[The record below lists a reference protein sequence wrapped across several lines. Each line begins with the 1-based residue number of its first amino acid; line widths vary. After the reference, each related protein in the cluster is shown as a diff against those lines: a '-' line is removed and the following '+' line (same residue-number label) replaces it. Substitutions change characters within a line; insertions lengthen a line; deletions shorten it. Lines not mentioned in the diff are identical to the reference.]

1 MKKAPRVIRSAFFLQ
16 QFFLT
21 DCFTISPFKLCD
33 MKKKIVVVGCGF
45 GGLQFVNHLPKG
57 VYDIMVID
65 KINHHQFPPLFYQV
79 AASQIEPATISFP
92 IRKIFQKRRDVRIR
106 LAQVL
111 AVDDVKKVVETNIG
125 SFAFDYL
132 VIATGTRTNFFGNS
146 STQEHALELKST
158 YQAINVR
165 NYILYNFEKL
175 LYAENKEG
183 LYNIVIVGGGAT
195 GVELAGAF
203 AEMTREILPKDYPNI
218 DAEKVHVYL
227 LEGGSHTLAAMSPFA
242 QKYSE
247 NYLRSMGVIVKT
259 GTLVQDYDGERV
271 TLNTGETI
279 TTRNVIWS
287 AGVTGNLI
295 GGLPGESILRS
306 GRIRVD
312 RYNRVV
318 GLDNVFAIGDVAYME
333 TEKYPKGHP
342 QLANVAIG
350 QGKNLARN
358 LKKIDAGV
366 DDLKS
371 YEYRNM
377 GTMATVG
384 RNKAVVDLPFVK
396 FKGRFAWFVW
406 MFLHLMLILSVRNK
420 LVIFIN
426 WAWNYF
432 TKNNSLRLILK
443 DTD

>member
-1 MKKAPRVIRSAFFLQ
+1 
-16 QFFLT
+16 
-21 DCFTISPFKLCD
+21 

-45 GGLQFVNHLPKG
+45 AGLQFVNHLTRG

-106 LAQVL
+106 LAEVL
-111 AVDDVKKVVETNIG
+111 AVDEAKKVVETNIG
-125 SFAFDYL
+125 PFAYDYL
-132 VIATGTRTNFFGNS
+132 VIATGTRTNFFGNVA
-146 STQEHALELKST
+146 TEQHALGLKST

-165 NYILYNFEKL
+165 NYILTNFEKL
-175 LYAENKEG
+175 LYAEEKEG

-195 GVELAGAF
+195 GVEMAGAF

-218 DAEKVHVYL
+218 DSEKVHVYL
-227 LEGGSHTLAAMSPFA
+227 LEGGQHTLAAMSPFA
-242 QKYSE
+242 QNYSE
-247 NYLRSMGVIVKT
+247 KYLRSMGVIVMT
-259 GTLVQDYDGERV
+259 GTLVKEYDGQRI

-287 AGVTGNLI
+287 AGVSGNFI
-295 GGLPGESILRS
+295 GGLPQENLLRS

-312 RYNRVV
+312 RHNRVK
-318 GLDNVFAIGDVAYME
+318 GLEGVYAIGDVAYME
-333 TEKYPKGHP
+333 TGKYPNGHP

-350 QGKNLARN
+350 QGKNLAKN
-358 LKKIDAGV
+358 LQRIDTDRG
-366 DDLKS
+366 DLKP
-371 YEYRNM
+371 YEYRNL

>member
-1 MKKAPRVIRSAFFLQ
+1 
-16 QFFLT
+16 
-21 DCFTISPFKLCD
+21 
-33 MKKKIVVVGCGF
+33 MKKKIIVIGCGF
-45 GGLQFVNHLPKG
+45 GGLQFVNHLKKG
-57 VYDIMVID
+57 KFDIMVID

-111 AVDDVKKVVETNIG
+111 SVNSEKKEIDTNIG
-125 SFAFDYL
+125 SFTYDYL
-132 VIATGTRTNFFGNS
+132 VIATGTRTNFYGNKEIEQH
-146 STQEHALELKST
+146 TLGLKST
-158 YQAINVR
+158 YQSIKVR
-165 NYILYNFEKL
+165 NSTLLNFEKI
-175 LYAENKEG
+175 LYSEDKEA
-183 LYNIVIVGGGAT
+183 LNNIVIVGGGAT

-203 AEMTREILPKDYPNI
+203 AEMKEEVLPKDYPNI
-218 DAEKVHVYL
+218 DSTKVNVYL
-227 LEGGSHTLAAMSPFA
+227 LEGGPHTLASMSPFA

-247 NYLRSMGVIVKT
+247 TYLRSMNVIVKT
-259 GTLVQDYDGERV
+259 NTLVQQYD
-271 TLNTGETI
+271 GETI
-279 TTRNVIWS
+279 TLNNGETIRSKSVIWS
-287 AGVTGNLI
+287 AGVQGNSI
-295 GGLPGESILRS
+295 GGIPEESLLRN
-306 GRIRVD
+306 GRIKVD
-312 RYNRVV
+312 RFNRVE
-318 GLDNVFAIGDVAYME
+318 GLTDVFAVGDVAYME

-350 QGKNLARN
+350 QGKNLAKN
-358 LKKIDAGV
+358 LNHIGSGSKE
-366 DDLKS
+366 LKE
-371 YEYRNM
+371 YEYRNL

-432 TKNNSLRLILK
+432 SRNNSLRLILK
-443 DTD
+443 DND

>member
-1 MKKAPRVIRSAFFLQ
+1 MNVTPEGV
-16 QFFLT
+16 
-21 DCFTISPFKLCD
+21 C
-33 MKKKIVVVGCGF
+33 MKKIVVIGCGF
-45 GGLQFVNHLPKG
+45 GGLQFVNHLKKG
-57 VYDIMVID
+57 LFDIIVID

-79 AASQIEPATISFP
+79 AASQIEPSTVSFP

-106 LAQVL
+106 LANVL
-111 AVDDVKKVVETNIG
+111 SVNGEKKYVETSVG
-125 SFAFDYL
+125 RFPYDYL
-132 VIATGTRTNFFGNS
+132 VVATGTRTNFYGN
-146 STQEHALELKST
+146 TEVEHNSLVLKST

-165 NYILYNFEKL
+165 NAILSNFEKL
-175 LYAENKEG
+175 LYAEKKER

-218 DAEKVHVYL
+218 DSDKVQVYL
-227 LEGGSHTLAAMSPFA
+227 LEGGPHTLSNMSSFA

-247 NYLRSMGVIVKT
+247 DYLRSMGVIVKT
-259 GTLVQDYDGERV
+259 GTIVKDYDGEQV
-271 TLNTGETI
+271 TLNNGEVIPTG
-279 TTRNVIWS
+279 NVIWS
-287 AGVTGNLI
+287 AGVTANVIDGVPA
-295 GGLPGESILRS
+295 GSVLPN

-312 RYNRVV
+312 RVNRVE
-318 GLDNVFAIGDVAYME
+318 GLQDVFAIGDVAYME

-350 QGKNLARN
+350 QGKNLAKN
-358 LKKIDAGV
+358 FQKIVKEETG
-366 DDLKS
+366 LKS
-371 YEYRNM
+371 YEYRNL

-396 FKGRFAWFVW
+396 FKGRFAWLVW

-426 WAWNYF
+426 WAWNYV

-443 DTD
+443 DSD

>member
-1 MKKAPRVIRSAFFLQ
+1 M
-16 QFFLT
+16 
-21 DCFTISPFKLCD
+21 
-33 MKKKIVVVGCGF
+33 KKIVVVGCGF

-57 VYDIMVID
+57 VFDIMVID

-111 AVDDVKKVVETNIG
+111 AVNDAAKYVDTTIG
-125 SFAFDYL
+125 RFDYDYL
-132 VIATGTRTNFFGNS
+132 VIATGSRTNFYGNS
-146 STQEHALELKST
+146 EIEENSMGLKST

-165 NYILYNFEKL
+165 NYILHNFEKL
-175 LYAENKEG
+175 LYADEKEG

-203 AEMTREILPKDYPNI
+203 AEMTKEVLPKDYPNI
-218 DAEKVHVYL
+218 DSSRVQVYL
-227 LEGGSHTLAAMSPFA
+227 LEGGEHTLAAMSSFA
-242 QKYSE
+242 QNYSE
-247 NYLRSMGVIVKT
+247 KQLRSMGVIVKT
-259 GTLVQDYDGERV
+259 GTLVKDYDGELL
-271 TLNTGETI
+271 TLNNGETI
-279 TTRNVIWS
+279 RSRNVIWS
-287 AGVTGNLI
+287 AGVTGNSI
-295 GGLPGESILRS
+295 GGIPEEAQLRS

-312 RYNRVV
+312 RMNRVE
-318 GLDNVFAIGDVAYME
+318 GLTDVFAIGDIAYME
-333 TEKYPKGHP
+333 TEQYPKGHP

-358 LKKIDAGV
+358 LQRLEAGRS
-366 DDLKS
+366 DLKPF
-371 YEYRNM
+371 EYRNL

-443 DTD
+443 DND

>member
-1 MKKAPRVIRSAFFLQ
+1 
-16 QFFLT
+16 
-21 DCFTISPFKLCD
+21 
-33 MKKKIVVVGCGF
+33 
-45 GGLQFVNHLPKG
+45 
-57 VYDIMVID
+57 MVID

-111 AVDDVKKVVETNIG
+111 AVNDTAKYVDTTIG
-125 SFAFDYL
+125 RFDYDYL
-132 VIATGTRTNFFGNS
+132 VIATGSRTNFYGNS
-146 STQEHALELKST
+146 EIEANTMGLKST
-158 YQAINVR
+158 YQAMNVR
-165 NYILYNFEKL
+165 NSTLMNFEKI
-175 LYAENKEG
+175 LYTQDKEA
-183 LYNIVIVGGGAT
+183 LNNIVIVGGGAT

-203 AEMTREILPKDYPNI
+203 AEMIREVLPKDYPNI
-218 DAEKVHVYL
+218 DSSRVHVYL
-227 LEGGSHTLAAMSPFA
+227 LEGGEHTLAAMSSFA
-242 QKYSE
+242 QNYSE
-247 NYLRSMGVIVKT
+247 KQLRSMGVIVKT
-259 GTLVQDYDGERV
+259 GTLVKDYDGEIL
-271 TLNTGETI
+271 TLSNGETI
-279 TTRNVIWS
+279 RSRNVIWS
-287 AGVTGNLI
+287 AGVTGNTIDGIPEASL
-295 GGLPGESILRS
+295 LRN

-312 RYNRVV
+312 RYNRVE
-318 GLDNVFAIGDVAYME
+318 GLNDVFAIGDVAYME

-358 LKKIDAGV
+358 LQRIEAGSS
-366 DDLKS
+366 DLKP
-371 YEYRNM
+371 YEYRNL

-396 FKGRFAWFVW
+396 FKGRFAWFIW

-443 DTD
+443 DND

>member
-1 MKKAPRVIRSAFFLQ
+1 MNVTPEGV
-16 QFFLT
+16 
-21 DCFTISPFKLCD
+21 C
-33 MKKKIVVVGCGF
+33 MKKIVVIGCGF
-45 GGLQFVNHLPKG
+45 GGLQFVNHLKKG
-57 VYDIMVID
+57 LFDIIVID

-79 AASQIEPATISFP
+79 AASQIEPSTVSFP

-106 LAQVL
+106 LANVL
-111 AVDDVKKVVETNIG
+111 SVNGEKKYVETSVG
-125 SFAFDYL
+125 RFPYDYL
-132 VIATGTRTNFFGNS
+132 VLATGTRTNFYGN
-146 STQEHALELKST
+146 TEIEHNSLVLKST

-165 NYILYNFEKL
+165 NAILSNFEKL
-175 LYAENKEG
+175 LYAEKKDG

-218 DAEKVHVYL
+218 DSDKVQVYL
-227 LEGGSHTLAAMSPFA
+227 LEGGPHTLSNMSSFA

-247 NYLRSMGVIVKT
+247 DYLRSMGVIVKT
-259 GTLVQDYDGERV
+259 GTIVKDYDGEQV
-271 TLNTGETI
+271 TLNNGEVIPTG
-279 TTRNVIWS
+279 NVIWS
-287 AGVTGNLI
+287 AGVTANVIDGVPA
-295 GGLPGESILRS
+295 GSVLPN

-312 RYNRVV
+312 RINRVE
-318 GLDNVFAIGDVAYME
+318 GLQDVFAIGDVAYME

-350 QGKNLARN
+350 QGKNLAKN
-358 LKKIDAGV
+358 FQKIVKEETG
-366 DDLKS
+366 LKS
-371 YEYRNM
+371 YEYRNL

-396 FKGRFAWFVW
+396 FKGRFAWLVW

-426 WAWNYF
+426 WAWNYV

-443 DTD
+443 DSD

>member
-1 MKKAPRVIRSAFFLQ
+1 M
-16 QFFLT
+16 
-21 DCFTISPFKLCD
+21 
-33 MKKKIVVVGCGF
+33 KKIVVAGCGF

-57 VYDIMVID
+57 EFDIMLID

-111 AVDDVKKVVETNIG
+111 SVNDAAKYVETTIG
-125 SFAFDYL
+125 RFDYDYL
-132 VIATGTRTNFFGNS
+132 VIATGTRTNFYGNAE
-146 STQEHALELKST
+146 TEKHALGLKST
-158 YQAINVR
+158 YQSINVR
-165 NYILYNFEKL
+165 NYILHNFEKL
-175 LYAENKEG
+175 LYTDEKEG

-203 AEMTREILPKDYPNI
+203 AEMTKEVLPKDYPNI
-218 DAEKVHVYL
+218 DSSRVQVYL
-227 LEGGSHTLAAMSPFA
+227 LEGGEHTLAAMSSFA
-242 QKYSE
+242 QNYSE
-247 NYLRSMGVIVKT
+247 KQLRSMGVIVKT
-259 GTLVQDYDGERV
+259 GTLVKDYDGELL
-271 TLNTGETI
+271 TLNNGETI
-279 TTRNVIWS
+279 RCRNVIWS
-287 AGVTGNLI
+287 AGVTGNSI
-295 GGLPGESILRS
+295 GGIPEEAQLRS
-306 GRIRVD
+306 GRIKVD
-312 RYNRVV
+312 RMNRVEEL
-318 GLDNVFAIGDVAYME
+318 LDVFAIGDVAYME
-333 TEKYPKGHP
+333 TEKYPRGHP

-358 LKKIDAGV
+358 LQRMEAGKEV
-366 DDLKS
+366 LLRP
-371 YEYRNM
+371 YEYRNL

-396 FKGRFAWFVW
+396 FKGRFAWFIW